1 MADPSR
7 IPAAP
12 GTRRL
17 AVIVWLIAST
27 LGTVAGWWLSS
38 YIESLT
44 ELGRT
49 DRAAA
54 AALFKSRVLPA
65 LWVVALISL
74 GAGGVLA
81 RHGLLVLRTRRFP
94 PDGTRV
100 VRDTVQQ
107 TGGAARIA
115 GILLMTAGV
124 LMAILPVAMVLVMMW
139 ALRD

>member
-1 MADPSR
+1 MPGPNNM
-7 IPAAP
+7 PAHP
-12 GTRRL
+12 GARRL
-17 AVIVWLIAST
+17 AVIVWLIAAT
-27 LGTVAGWWLSS
+27 LGTVAVWWLSS

-54 AALFKSRVLPA
+54 SALFKSRVLPA

-81 RHGLLVLRTRRFP
+81 RHGLIVLRTRRFP

-107 TGGAARIA
+107 TGGAARVA
-115 GILLMTAGV
+115 GILLTTAGV
-124 LMAILPVAMVLVMMW
+124 LMAILPVAMVLVMMY
-139 ALRD
+139 AMK